1 MKNNKLKDFEIEEL
15 EFMIPEIENMYNF
28 KFEKDETYTV
38 NTFEELCD
46 LIIEK
51 INLRNVESCTSQQTY
66 YKLRNA
72 LIKNKII
79 EKEKLKT
86 ETELKTLFPR
96 KNRKTLIEQ
105 VEKEMQFKFDIIK
118 APDFVTMPLFVIGII
133 SFFLLFVFWKIGI
146 VGIVISVF
154 GLYLCKWFGN
164 ELKIKNVKELVEKIT
179 SENYLKVR
187 TEKNTINRT
196 ELKKVLTYWFSE
208 NSGIE
213 KEKLKSAT
221 FV

>member
-46 LIIEK
+46 LIIKK
-51 INLRNVESCTSQQTY
+51 INLRNVESCTSQQTF

-72 LIKNKII
+72 LIKTKII

-86 ETELKTLFPR
+86 ETELKILFPR

-105 VEKEMQFKFDIIK
+105 VEKEMKFKFDIIK
-118 APDFVTMPLFVIGII
+118 APGFVTMSLFVIGII

>member
-28 KFEKDETYTV
+28 KFEKDETYIV

-72 LIKNKII
+72 LIKIKII

-164 ELKIKNVKELVEKIT
+164 ELKIKNAPDPEKA
-179 SENYLKVR
+179 R
-187 TEKNTINRT
+187 RMA
-196 ELKKVLTYWFSE
+196 VLF
-208 NSGIE
+208 I
-213 KEKLKSAT
+213 L
-221 FV
+221 FFFLLRLHPHFMV